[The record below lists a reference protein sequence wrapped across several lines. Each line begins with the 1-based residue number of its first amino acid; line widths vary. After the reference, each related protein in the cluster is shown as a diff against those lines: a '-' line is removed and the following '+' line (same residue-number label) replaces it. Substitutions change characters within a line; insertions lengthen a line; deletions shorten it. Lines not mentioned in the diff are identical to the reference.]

1 MTDIAER
8 PTPPE
13 GLPPKLVT
21 ELRECAPGELRKA
34 IVHAQELLHFHG
46 EAELPIDPEDSDDI
60 LRVAE
65 HDGYTE
71 VVKQFR
77 CADGC
82 DDCPHGPYLY
92 HVTEEPHP
100 DGTTKVH
107 WSFMGTVHEQEE

>member
-1 MTDIAER
+1 MTRSSER

-13 GLPPKLVT
+13 GLPSEVIDALTDCTP
-21 ELRECAPGELRKA
+21 EELRKA

-46 EAELPIDPEDSDDI
+46 EAELPINAEVNDDI
-60 LRVAE
+60 LRVKE
-65 HDGYTE
+65 HEGYTE

-82 DDCPHGPYLY
+82 DDCPHGPYIY

-100 DGTTKVH
+100 DGSHNVH
-107 WSFMGTVHEQEE
+107 WSFMGPVHSREE

>member
-1 MTDIAER
+1 MTRSSER

-13 GLPPKLVT
+13 GLP
-21 ELRECAPGELRKA
+21 REVIDALTNCTPEELRKA

-46 EAELPIDPEDSDDI
+46 EAELPINAEANDDI
-60 LRVAE
+60 LRVKE
-65 HDGYTE
+65 HEGYTE

-100 DGTTKVH
+100 DGSHKVH
-107 WSFMGTVHEQEE
+107 WSFMGPVHSQEE